1 MNAKT
6 AFDLIF
12 RNARTRS
19 AATTVDIGVTGGR
32 IAAIEPRLACE
43 AAEIEVG
50 GKLALPGFVDTHIHL
65 DKACLLGRCGH
76 DHGSVAEAIAA
87 VAAMKRDF
95 TVEDVYA
102 RGARVIER
110 AIVHGT
116 TRMRTHVEIDPRI
129 GLRGFE
135 AVKALKRDYA
145 WAIDLSICVFPQE
158 GLTNDPGAE
167 ELLIA
172 ALRDGGEAIGGCPYM
187 DTDPN
192 AHLEKLFDLAQEF
205 DVDIDLHLD
214 FDLDPSWWHL
224 EEVCRQTE
232 RRNYQGR
239 VAIGHATK
247 LSALPPDRLKAA
259 TARLAKSGVAV
270 TVLPATDLYLM
281 GRDATHNA
289 PRGLTVAHKLVENGV
304 VCSVATNNVLN
315 PFTPFG
321 DASLLRMANF
331 YANVAHAGISEFDA
345 CLDLVT
351 DLPARLMNLRDYG
364 IAPGN
369 PADLI
374 ILDTDSGANAI
385 AELPDML
392 MGFKNGRQVF
402 ERRKPTLF
410 PPQASG
416 PHSRH
421 ARARPG
427 HPRAADDSRDVD
439 GRTMQAMLCLMRCP
453 AIDAPADP
461 LLLSV
466 NQQQQARGRK
476 S

>member
-1 MNAKT
+1 MTAEP

-12 RNARTRS
+12 RNALLRSS
-19 AATTVDIGVTGGR
+19 AAPVDIGVNGGR
-32 IAAIEPRLACE
+32 IAAIEPKLTCEGLGCE
-43 AAEIEVG
+43 AVEVEVG
-50 GKLALPGFVDTHIHL
+50 GHLALPGFVDTHIHL

-76 DHGSVAEAIAA
+76 NHGSVSDAIRA
-87 VAAMKRDF
+87 VAGMKKDF
-95 TVEDVYA
+95 TVADVYA
-102 RGARVIER
+102 RGARVLER

-145 WAIDLSICVFPQE
+145 WAIDLELCVFPQE

-167 ELLIA
+167 ELLIQ
-172 ALRDGGEAIGGCPYM
+172 ALRNGGEAIGGCPYM

-192 AHLEKLFDLAQEF
+192 AHLARIFDLAEEF
-205 DVDIDLHLD
+205 DVDVDLHLD

-224 EEVCRQTE
+224 DEVCRQTE
-232 RRNYQGR
+232 RRNYGGR

-247 LSALPPDRLKAA
+247 LAALPPEPLKAA
-259 TARLAKSGVAV
+259 TAQLAKAGVAV

-281 GRDATHNA
+281 GREATHNA
-289 PRGLTVAHKLVENGV
+289 PRGLTLAHKLAGEGI

-331 YANVAHAGISEFDA
+331 YANVAHASVSDFDT

-351 DLPARLMNLRDYG
+351 ELPARLMNLDDYG
-364 IAPGN
+364 IKVGN

-374 ILDTDSGANAI
+374 VLDTQDSRFAV
-385 AELPDML
+385 AELPDVL
-392 MGFKNGRQVF
+392 MGFKGGRQTF
-402 ERRKPTLF
+402 ARQRPTLF
-410 PPQASG
+410 T
-416 PHSRH
+416 
-421 ARARPG
+421 
-427 HPRAADDSRDVD
+427 PRS
-439 GRTMQAMLCLMRCP
+439 
-453 AIDAPADP
+453 
-461 LLLSV
+461 
-466 NQQQQARGRK
+466 
-476 S
+476 

>member
-1 MNAKT
+1 MSART

-12 RNARTRS
+12 RNARTRAS
-19 AATTVDIGVTGGR
+19 AAPVDIGVTAGR
-32 IAAIEPRLACE
+32 IVAIEPRLACDAFE
-43 AAEIEVG
+43 VDVG
-50 GKLALPGFVDTHIHL
+50 GRLALPGFVDSHIHL

-76 DHGSVAEAIAA
+76 DHATLGAAIAA

-110 AIVHGT
+110 AILHGT
-116 TRMRTHVEIDPRI
+116 TRMRTHVEIDPRVE
-129 GLRGFE
+129 LRSFE
-135 AVKALKRDYA
+135 AIKALKRDYA

-167 ELLIA
+167 ELLVA
-172 ALRDGGEAIGGCPYM
+172 ALRDGGEVIGGCPYT
-187 DTDPN
+187 DTDPH
-192 AHLEKLFDLAQEF
+192 AHLGKVFDLAQAF
-205 DVDIDLHLD
+205 DVDVDLHLD

-232 RRNYQGR
+232 RRNYHGR

-247 LSALPPDRLKAA
+247 LSALPPDRLNAA
-259 TARLAKSGVAV
+259 TERLAKAGVAV
-270 TVLPATDLYLM
+270 TVLPATDLYLT
-281 GRDATHNA
+281 GRSATHNA
-289 PRGLTVAHKLVENGV
+289 PRGLTLAHRLVESGV
-304 VCSVATNNVLN
+304 LCSVATNNVLN

-321 DASLLRMANF
+321 NASLLRMANF
-331 YANVAHAGISEFDA
+331 YANVAHAGIGEFDA

-374 ILDTDSGANAI
+374 VLDTDSGPNAI
-385 AELPDML
+385 AELPDVL

-402 ERRKPTLF
+402 ERRRPTLF
-410 PPQASG
+410 PP
-416 PHSRH
+416 H
-421 ARARPG
+421 
-427 HPRAADDSRDVD
+427 
-439 GRTMQAMLCLMRCP
+439 
-453 AIDAPADP
+453 
-461 LLLSV
+461 
-466 NQQQQARGRK
+466 
-476 S
+476 

>member
-1 MNAKT
+1 MSART

-12 RNARTRS
+12 RNARTRAS
-19 AATTVDIGVTGGR
+19 ATPVDIGVSGGR

-43 AAEIEVG
+43 ALEIDVG
-50 GKLALPGFVDTHIHL
+50 GKLVLPGFVDTHIHL

-76 DHGSVAEAIAA
+76 DHAHRQRGHCRGRGDEA
-87 VAAMKRDF
+87 RF
-95 TVEDVYA
+95 HG
-102 RGARVIER
+102 RGRLCPRRTVIER

-129 GLRGFE
+129 ALRGFE
-135 AVKALKRDYA
+135 AIKALKRDYA

-192 AHLEKLFDLAQEF
+192 AHIEKLFDLAQEF
-205 DVDIDLHLD
+205 DVDVDLHLD

-232 RRNYQGR
+232 RRNYHGR

-259 TARLAKSGVAV
+259 TERLAKAGVAV

-281 GRDATHNA
+281 GRDATHNS
-289 PRGLTVAHKLVENGV
+289 PRGLTVAHRLVENGV
-304 VCSVATNNVLN
+304 LCSVATNNVLN

-364 IAPGN
+364 IAVGN

-374 ILDTDSGANAI
+374 ILDTDSGTNAI
-385 AELPDML
+385 AELPDVL

-402 ERRKPTLF
+402 ERRQPTLF
-410 PPQASG
+410 PPQ
-416 PHSRH
+416 
-421 ARARPG
+421 
-427 HPRAADDSRDVD
+427 V
-439 GRTMQAMLCLMRCP
+439 
-453 AIDAPADP
+453 
-461 LLLSV
+461 
-466 NQQQQARGRK
+466 
-476 S
+476 